1 MKLMDTYLELR
12 HKYKDYVII
21 IKNGS
26 FYNVIGSDCYILEE
40 MFNYK
45 KVKIANSIKVGFPL
59 RSLNKVINKLKY
71 FKINYLIYEQEITR
85 KKYKNNNYK
94 NFIKS
99 LSIDNRVNVITFK
112 LNELKENSKTIN
124 ILENIESNV

>member
-12 HKYKDYVII
+12 YKYKDYVII
-21 IKNGS
+21 IKNGN

-45 KVKIANSIKVGFPL
+45 IMKIANSIKVGFPL

-94 NFIKS
+94 NFIKI
-99 LSIDNRVNVITFK
+99 LSINNR
-112 LNELKENSKTIN
+112 IN
-124 ILENIESNV
+124 IINIKLTSFIFILLNQCIMMVLIFYH

>member
-71 FKINYLIYEQEITR
+71 FKINYLIYNKEITR

-124 ILENIESNV
+124 IFENIESNV

>member
-26 FYNVIGSDCYILEE
+26 FYNVLGSDCYILEE

-71 FKINYLIYEQEITR
+71 YKINYLIYDKELVR

-94 NFIKS
+94 NFIKI
-99 LSIDNRVNVITFK
+99 LSINNRINIINIK
-112 LNELKENSKTIN
+112 LNESYNYNFLEKIENY
-124 ILENIESNV
+124 V

>member
-26 FYNVIGSDCYILEE
+26 FYKVIGSDCYILEE

-71 FKINYLIYEQEITR
+71 FKINYLIYNKEIIR

-94 NFIKS
+94 NFIKI
-99 LSIDNRVNVITFK
+99 LSINNRINIINIK
-112 LNELKENSKTIN
+112 LNESYNYNFLEKIENY
-124 ILENIESNV
+124 V

>member
-21 IKNGS
+21 IKNGNL
-26 FYNVIGSDCYILEE
+26 YNVIGSDCYILEE

-71 FKINYLIYEQEITR
+71 FKINYLIYEEEITR

-99 LSIDNRVNVITFK
+99 LSIDIRVNVITFK

>member
-45 KVKIANSIKVGFPL
+45 KVKIANSIKA
-59 RSLNKVINKLKY
+59 Y
-71 FKINYLIYEQEITR
+71 
-85 KKYKNNNYK
+85 
-94 NFIKS
+94 
-99 LSIDNRVNVITFK
+99 
-112 LNELKENSKTIN
+112 
-124 ILENIESNV
+124 

>member
-71 FKINYLIYEQEITR
+71 FKINYLIYEEEITR

-124 ILENIESNV
+124 ILENIGSNV

>member
-1 MKLMDTYLELR
+1 
-12 HKYKDYVII
+12 
-21 IKNGS
+21 
-26 FYNVIGSDCYILEE
+26 

-71 FKINYLIYEQEITR
+71 FKINYLIYNKEIVR
-85 KKYKNNNYK
+85 KKYKNNKYK

-124 ILENIESNV
+124 ILEKIENYV

>member
-21 IKNGS
+21 IKNGN

-45 KVKIANSIKVGFPL
+45 KVKISNSIKVGFPL

>member
-45 KVKIANSIKVGFPL
+45 IVKIANSIKVGFPL
-59 RSLNKVINKLKY
+59 RSLNKVI
-71 FKINYLIYEQEITR
+71 KI
-85 KKYKNNNYK
+85 
-94 NFIKS
+94 F
-99 LSIDNRVNVITFK
+99 
-112 LNELKENSKTIN
+112 
-124 ILENIESNV
+124 

>member
-21 IKNGS
+21 IKNGNL
-26 FYNVIGSDCYILEE
+26 YNVIGSDCYILEE